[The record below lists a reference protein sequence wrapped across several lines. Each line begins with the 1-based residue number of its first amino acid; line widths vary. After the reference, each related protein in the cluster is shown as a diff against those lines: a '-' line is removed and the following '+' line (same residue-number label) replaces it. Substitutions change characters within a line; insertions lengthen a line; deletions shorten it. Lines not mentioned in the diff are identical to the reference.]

1 MHISLLL
8 VRFFRGRI
16 DMFISLRKT
25 ISWVGLLTLGI
36 AVFVLEPGIRAQE
49 KSDRKVVKKV
59 EPIYPPIAGKLHLT
73 GVVKMVLQVT
83 PEGKVASL
91 HTVGGNPILVVAAE
105 GAVKQWKY
113 EAAPKES
120 NEIATVTFDAP
131 K

>member
-1 MHISLLL
+1 
-8 VRFFRGRI
+8 
-16 DMFISLRKT
+16 MFISLRKT
-25 ISWVGLLTLGI
+25 VLWVGLLTLGI